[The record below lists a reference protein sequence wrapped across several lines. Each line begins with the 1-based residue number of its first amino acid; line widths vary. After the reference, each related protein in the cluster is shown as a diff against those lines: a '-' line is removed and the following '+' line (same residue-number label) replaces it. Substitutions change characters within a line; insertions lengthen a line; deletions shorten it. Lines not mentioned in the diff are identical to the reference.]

1 MTKKGRRI
9 VNLDENVYKELDRIR
24 KEKNLISINDVVK
37 ELIKMCSGVTPEKDP
52 RTGDP
57 MIDEEI
63 KIVRELKIC
72 IAKRQGD
79 SYLLDCGGRKA
90 VVGKE
95 GLKTL
100 AERLG
105 LNIFISE
112 K

>member
-1 MTKKGRRI
+1 MTKKGRRT

-24 KEKNLISINDVVK
+24 KERNLVSINDVVK

-52 RTGDP
+52 KTGDP
-57 MIDEEI
+57 MLDEEI

-72 IAKRQGD
+72 IARKQGD

-100 AERLG
+100 AEKLG
-105 LNIFISE
+105 LNIFITE

>member
-1 MTKKGRRI
+1 MTKKGRRT

-52 RTGDP
+52 KTGDP
-57 MIDEEI
+57 MLDEEI
-63 KIVRELKIC
+63 KIIRELKIC
-72 IAKRQGD
+72 IAKKQGD
-79 SYLLDCGGRKA
+79 SYFLDCGGRKA

-100 AERLG
+100 AEKLG
-105 LNIFISE
+105 LNIFILE

>member
-1 MTKKGRRI
+1 MTKKGRRT

-24 KEKNLISINDVVK
+24 KERNLVSINDVVK

-52 RTGDP
+52 KTGDP
-57 MIDEEI
+57 MLDEEI

-72 IAKRQGD
+72 IARKQGD

-100 AERLG
+100 AEKLG

-112 K
+112 

>member
-1 MTKKGRRI
+1 MTKKGRRT

-24 KEKNLISINDVVK
+24 KERNLISINDAVK

-57 MIDEEI
+57 MLDEEI
-63 KIVRELKIC
+63 KIIRELKIC
-72 IAKRQGD
+72 TARKIGD
-79 SYLLDCGGRKA
+79 TYLLDCGGRKA
-90 VVGKE
+90 IIGKDS
-95 GLKTL
+95 LKTL
-100 AERLG
+100 AEKLG